1 MAVSR
6 SGARVTS
13 LSPRDVLL
21 QDLWLHL
28 AGLIAIGLGAS
39 DLWYFHAFSHDTDL
53 LLMAGGF
60 AGMGLKIV
68 NGSAAALR
76 TAALDTAFS
85 AARAAGTAAESAQIV
100 AKIAPTVAVAAP
112 PPAVA
117 PAPPDPTGAPPA

>member
-1 MAVSR
+1 M
-6 SGARVTS
+6 TS

-28 AGLIAIGLGAS
+28 AGLIAIALGAS
-39 DLWYFHAFSHDTDL
+39 DLWVFHAFSHDTDL

-76 TAALDTAFS
+76 TAALDTAFT
-85 AARAAGTAAESAQIV
+85 AARTAGTAAASAQIL
-100 AKIAPTVAVAAP
+100 AAMAPPTPAAP
-112 PPAVA
+112 PPA
-117 PAPPDPTGAPPA
+117 PEAPPA